1 MEQNR
6 SPKEFEFESP
16 PHIMIVEARFYE
28 DVTDH
33 LLTGAKEVLDRIG
46 ASYDVYAVPGA
57 LEIPTAILYAVKGLD
72 FDPARRRY
80 DGYIALGAVIKGET
94 RHDQIVGDISA
105 RGLQNLAL
113 QHTLAVGNGILTVES
128 KEQAMERADPARM
141 NKGGGAAEA
150 CLCMLELKNQFR
162 LSSKRRWV
170 AR

>member
-1 MEQNR
+1 MEQSR
-6 SPKEFEFESP
+6 SPKEFKFESP

-28 DVTDH
+28 DVTNH

-46 ASYDVYAVPGA
+46 ASYDVYDVPGA
-57 LEIPTAILYAVKGLD
+57 LEIPAAILYAVKGLD

-80 DGYIALGAVIKGET
+80 DGYIALGAVIKGGT

-113 QHTLAVGNGILTVES
+113 QHTLAIGNGILTVES

-150 CLCMLELKNQFR
+150 CLRMLELKNQFR